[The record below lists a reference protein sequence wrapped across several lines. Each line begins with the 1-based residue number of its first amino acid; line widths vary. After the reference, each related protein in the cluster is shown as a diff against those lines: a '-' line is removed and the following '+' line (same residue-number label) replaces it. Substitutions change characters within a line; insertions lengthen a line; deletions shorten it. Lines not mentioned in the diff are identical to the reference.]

1 MLRLELKATHAVG
14 AIPPEAKSITTMPT
28 DRRST
33 LKLK

>member
-1 MLRLELKATHAVG
+1 MLRLELKATHVAG
-14 AIPPEAKSITTMPT
+14 AIPPEAKGITTMPA